1 MAAAHT
7 HVVWATGVGSR
18 HGLCLRPSAKEDE
31 STFSPRGGS
40 LVETLVRA
48 QHERALHIVGQ
59 CAQLG
64 VAEHVVAERKDALD
78 GGRGR
83 EEGAIE
89 RKTRARRPHARG
101 TWGRW
106 SARRAAPSPCS
117 RPYVV
122 AVELHAA
129 QPGCCGAEVRG
140 ETVLEAP
147 SQLLHVGEERTGHR
161 ESMFAIASNFSFTQ
175 VATKSTQISTKLLR
189 NTTLPRK

>member
-64 VAEHVVAERKDALD
+64 VAEHVVAERKDALEA
-78 GGRGR
+78 RR
-83 EEGAIE
+83 RHRASAEEGAIE
-89 RKTRARRPHARG
+89 RKTRTRRPHAGNLGAFERQKS
-101 TWGRW
+101 T
-106 SARRAAPSPCS
+106 AAPSPCS
-117 RPYVV
+117 IRVVGHVV

-129 QPGCCGAEVRG
+129 QPGCCGAD
-140 ETVLEAP
+140 
-147 SQLLHVGEERTGHR
+147 
-161 ESMFAIASNFSFTQ
+161 
-175 VATKSTQISTKLLR
+175 
-189 NTTLPRK
+189 